1 MTLTLDHLL
10 YAGPDLERS
19 TVQLR
24 RLSGETPAVG
34 GRHVGFGTHNA
45 LLGLGQDTY
54 LEAIA
59 PDPEQEGGAFASS
72 IGGLST
78 PELHA
83 WCVRTGDPDAL
94 VAAIEASGHGVDRHA
109 MSRTTSDGD
118 ELSWELLFATDHPW
132 AGAAPFFIHWGDTPH
147 PATRLQGEVRCRQLA
162 VQQNDPAPL
171 AAWLDAIGL
180 ANGAG
185 EAVNVEAAP
194 ARGLRA
200 DLTGRRGPFVLRG
213 GGGGIRL

>member
-1 MTLTLDHLL
+1 MTLALDHLL

-19 TVQLR
+19 ILELR
-24 RLSGETPAVG
+24 RLSGETPVVG

-45 LLGLGQDTY
+45 VLGLGGDAY

-59 PDPEQEGGAFASS
+59 PDPEQDGGPFAAP
-72 IGGLST
+72 LQPMRT
-78 PELHA
+78 TELHA
-83 WCVRTGDPDAL
+83 WCVRTDDPDGL
-94 VAAIEASGHGVDRHA
+94 VSAIEASGHGVNRYA

-147 PATRLQGEVRCRQLA
+147 PATRLEGSIRLRRLA
-162 VQQNDPAPL
+162 VQQHDPAAL
-171 AAWLDAIGL
+171 GAWLDAIGL
-180 ANGAG
+180 PNGTR
-185 EAVNVEAAP
+185 EPVMVESAP

-200 DLTGRRGPFVLRG
+200 DLSGRRGPFALRG
-213 GGGGIRL
+213 GAGGFRL